1 MKIFLDSANPDEII
15 KAKELGIVE
24 GVTTNPTLIAKEG
37 RDFHGVIKQLCE
49 IVKGPVNAEVIGL
62 DADDM
67 IREAQR
73 LSALGENV
81 VIKIPMTAEGLKAVH
96 VLSGQNIKT
105 NVTLVFSANQAL
117 LAAKAGAAFVSPF
130 MGRMDDIGSSGQ
142 EMLKD
147 IVEVVNA
154 ANTGTQVIAASIRHP
169 MHVIQAAKA
178 GAHIATI
185 PYKVIEAML
194 KHPLTDIG
202 IQKFLSDWNKME
214 VK

>member
-1 MKIFLDSANPDEII
+1 LKIFLDSANPDEII